1 MTGTKSDPNL
11 TRGPLPREQALA
23 FLKDVVDIAFPR
35 LVQNGYY
42 LPDTV
47 RSSSHFPRL
56 INRPVCLRCG
66 VTLSEMVLSGF
77 HVPQPTQHITLL

>member
-1 MTGTKSDPNL
+1 MPARSVLTGTKSDPNL

-47 RSSSHFPRL
+47 RSCSS
-56 INRPVCLRCG
+56 CSCSCSCSCSYSCYG
-66 VTLSEMVLSGF
+66 SGSGSGF
-77 HVPQPTQHITLL
+77 CSTGLFALL